1 MFSHITEGEVLIN
14 CVSQSCLEIFVTC
27 YRLSLNK
34 NSSYLS
40 INELKRLKTF
50 KKNMNCIAVLQKSWK
65 VYLLFNGKI
74 KIKSKLYIKRK
85 LLS

>member
-40 INELKRLKTF
+40 INELKRFKTF
-50 KKNMNCIAVLQKSWK
+50 KKIYELHSCPTKSWK
-65 VYLLFNGKI
+65 VYLQFNGKI